1 MTDAAHWLALILIVA
16 SVAMAVMALM
26 SRALFVVAM
35 YLAACGALCTA
46 AFMLLGAAQSAL
58 AVALVFALF
67 APLVLLAVILL
78 SSRTAKAQRRPR
90 PWLSAIAA
98 LALAGGIFWVMPELG
113 APAPRAPATLPDAIG
128 GWLAPLVFVVAAA
141 CAALLGY
148 GERGAL
154 HQQSGPQA

>member
-1 MTDAAHWLALILIVA
+1 MTDVAHWLALVLILA
-16 SVAMAVMALM
+16 SVALAAVALV

-35 YLAACGALCTA
+35 YLAACGALCAA
-46 AFMLLGAAQSAL
+46 AFSLFGAAQGAL

-67 APLVLLAVILL
+67 APLVLLAVVLL

-98 LALAGGIFWVMPELG
+98 IVLAGGIFWVMPELAAPVPRG
-113 APAPRAPATLPDAIG
+113 PAPLPDAPG
-128 GWLAPLVFVVAAA
+128 GWLAPLVFVVTAA

-154 HQQSGPQA
+154 QRPSGPQA